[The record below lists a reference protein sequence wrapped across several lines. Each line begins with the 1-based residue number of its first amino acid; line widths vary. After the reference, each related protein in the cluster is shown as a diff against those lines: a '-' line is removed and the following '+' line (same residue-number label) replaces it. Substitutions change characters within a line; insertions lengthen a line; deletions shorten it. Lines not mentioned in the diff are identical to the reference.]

1 MSRPDSIEFHAPRV
15 AGGAS
20 LLPADAGGEG
30 SGADDIP
37 QRLREI
43 AMWRGLGYSFR
54 EIGDK
59 FGVSPQAVSL
69 MLSRHQRTAKSLQHN
84 PELQGL
90 SARAVNVLGRHS
102 IKTREEAR
110 ARNILVSLPR
120 ENNCGRKTA
129 EEIRRWLET

>member
-1 MSRPDSIEFHAPRV
+1 MNHPDSIEFHAPSV

-20 LLPADAGGEG
+20 LLPGG
-30 SGADDIP
+30 AVDIP

-69 MLSRHQRTAKSLQHN
+69 MLSRHQRTAKSLRHN
-84 PELQGL
+84 PELHGL

-110 ARNILVSLPR
+110 ARNILDSLPR

-129 EEIRRWLET
+129 EEIRRWMES